1 MVLLLAL
8 TLIPAA
14 SNLSVPAA
22 TMAALVFPWPCL
34 DDRAQY
40 LGPPA
45 FEVHVPLQS
54 AIQQTLDSVL
64 RFRPRQRGLKRS
76 DSVEEP
82 VGRWQ

>member
-22 TMAALVFPWPCL
+22 TMAALVFPWLCL

-40 LGPPA
+40 LGP
-45 FEVHVPLQS
+45 
-54 AIQQTLDSVL
+54 L
-64 RFRPRQRGLKRS
+64 REQRHQFLKH
-76 DSVEEP
+76 DFTP
-82 VGRWQ
+82 Y

>member
-1 MVLLLAL
+1 VVLLLAL

-22 TMAALVFPWPCL
+22 TMAALVFPWLCL

-54 AIQQTLDSVL
+54 AIQQTFCDSIAD
-64 RFRPRQRGLKRS
+64 PSRS
-76 DSVEEP
+76 VMNHP
-82 VGRWQ
+82 A